1 METVQVDTKDR
12 RQVQEFLALP
22 FTLYEDVPQWVPPFA
37 HQARLVLNRA
47 RHPFYEHSE
56 AAFFLAQNRGRTIG
70 RLAVLDN
77 RHYNVANEDAA
88 AFFAL
93 FECRDAVDASRGL
106 FEAGFDWARQ
116 RGLRSVKGP
125 RGFSHLDGLGLLIK
139 GFAHRPAMGIPYAL
153 PHYRDLV
160 EDAGFHKVDDILSGH
175 MIRDGSFPERIHRLS
190 QRVQERRGL
199 RVLSLR
205 SRRDLLALAPKFR
218 TLFNESLG
226 SNEDNIPL
234 TEKEVAMLARRLLAF
249 VDPRL
254 VKVVAKGE
262 ELVGFVLAYPD
273 VSAALQRCNGR
284 LFPVGWWHLW
294 REKRRTTWIN
304 INGMGIAEE
313 YRGGGG
319 TAILFSELAK
329 SVAEGGFEHAELVQ
343 IRGNNAEMLRE
354 LQKLGVD
361 LYKVHRLYEREL

>member
-1 METVQVDTKDR
+1 MEIVQADTGN
-12 RQVQEFLALP
+12 RQHVEAFLALP
-22 FTLYEDVPQWVPPFA
+22 FVLYKDVPQWVPPFA
-37 HQARLVLNRA
+37 RQARLVLDRK

-56 AAFFLAQNRGRTIG
+56 AAFFLARDQWETVG

-77 RHYNVANEDAA
+77 RRYNVSNDDAA

-93 FECRDAVDASRGL
+93 FECRDDVDASRAL
-106 FEAGFDWARQ
+106 FTAGFDWARQ
-116 RGLRSVKGP
+116 RGLHSIKGP
-125 RGFSHLDGLGLLIK
+125 RGFSHLDGFGLLVE

-153 PHYRDLV
+153 PYYQDLV
-160 EDAGFHKVDDILSGH
+160 EDVGFRKVDDIFSGH
-175 MIRDGSFPERIHRLS
+175 MARDGRIPQRIHRIS
-190 QRVQERRGL
+190 ERVQERRGL
-199 RVLSLR
+199 QVVSSR
-205 SRRDLLALAPKFR
+205 SRRDLFALAPKFR

-273 VSAALQRCNGR
+273 VSAALQHCNGR
-284 LFPVGWWHLW
+284 LFPLGWWHLW

-313 YRGGGG
+313 YRGVGG

-329 SVAEGGFEHAELVQ
+329 SVADGGFEHAELVQ
-343 IRGNNAEMLRE
+343 IRGDNAKMQRE

-361 LYKVHRLYEREL
+361 FYKVHRLYQREL